1 MTLLHPKPRFGYDP
15 ATGMIFDYLTNRDIP
30 VAPGPYTAPDGT
42 WDLMKVQA
50 AIVNGSELSAAHL
63 AVKAIPVHAPVNQV
77 MAASGNAPQ
86 PQPAKPPLVPTK
98 PPIQGAPVAR
108 LPAGPT
114 GPIGP
119 TGPVVPVG
127 TGLSVAQLTALN
139 LSPLQQAALGITTV
153 QMKSTGVPPAQ
164 VKGWALDPARADALK
179 LTPAQRPIL
188 MP

>member
-63 AVKAIPVHAPVNQV
+63 TVKAIPVHAPVNQV
-77 MAASGNAPQ
+77 MPASGNAPQ
-86 PQPAKPPLVPTK
+86 PQPAKPPFVPTK

-108 LPAGPT
+108 LPGTPA
-114 GPIGP
+114 
-119 TGPVVPVG
+119 PVG

-179 LTPAQRPIL
+179 LTPAQRAIL